1 MKRKVR
7 IYKDPNGAGAYINKT
22 AQWLKKAQ
30 DGTQTDM
37 TPVTAG
43 IMQQMPQAQ
52 QQQAQQQSQGDV
64 MLQQTTE
71 MISRGMDKEEIKAN
85 LLAQVTDAEEGTP
98 EYSEAEDQ
106 MNQYLETVYDQLG
119 ENAAEE
125 TNANLNQDREEY
137 QDPTY
142 YQEEVEEVEKPNY
155 YYDLAEGDESG
166 DSGMEEDYSFG
177 NLKYGGIPNKRSFV
191 NKTIRQLKKA
201 QKGDQVEGANTAD
214 VRGTENSP
222 TSDSPGNMNPFISG
236 VKGQAENH
244 FYKQQAEQ
252 MYNNQFGQG
261 MQQLQGNI
269 DYAKL
274 GGMRMRRANRKMFGT
289 PFTPPG
295 VTSSKYSFGP
305 LGGVRSAEVQFNPL
319 MMASMFPMNAFP
331 GMSGSS
337 YTTTHKKYT
346 PGRLVT
352 EKVATKVN
360 DKSTT
365 DVALA
370 TGSEAARSS
379 EKFNTVV
386 GDPGKRVNGASVDR
400 SIAGTWNQPHPE
412 LALKQAG
419 GVILGN
425 QQDQF
430 GNLQKFIYG
439 GDEMNNMFLQDLF
452 QPPINQSNLDYTD
465 SKDTTDPY
473 FKHGGLYHFDG
484 EEDSETDATN
494 AGKTYSQEEFD
505 KILAEKQKTWET
517 EYQKKNQPTQPK
529 QPQMYPGAFGS
540 YGVGQPVWGQ
550 PQYGGGRGLLSN
562 LYSPFTRGAKTY
574 GPAGNPLQYA
584 ATAAAITKS
593 GMLPTGMKY
602 SKEKKEDGNFFER
615 KLGFNKDKIWT
626 LDYATPE
633 QIKAGVKPG
642 TTPAVAPGMAGSQP
656 GKANTSLRDKAMNL
670 REKFLNRNTP
680 AEADAEAFTAT
691 LTGSSEPQGPS
702 KSAEQELKRF
712 QDSQKARGLVFDEK
726 VQKWVKAETPNT
738 SVMNTPS
745 GMTSSQ
751 GADIVTGTPGTAVN
765 FSNTQPSSSGM
776 QSAGMAGKSAEEIK
790 RAYQAGTSIPT
801 VVNKGNTTIINA
813 AGEPVDASQYAYGG
827 YVPDYMAYGGYI
839 PQADLGIN
847 FSSVSNSGNPVVGAA
862 DSPIWGAMDYFSQN
876 KNIQNPDADKFKNY
890 TIEPENLE
898 ECTDEQKLDPTSK
911 CYEPQTA
918 QLKIKEERG
927 PGSVN
932 YENISRGLM
941 DAGANIADY
950 KDYRDEYKTNYIPG
964 MNEFARGE
972 KQKAK
977 KVVNRGE
984 WGRGGKEGIQGFE
997 GVARKGGSIGKKK
1010 SSASGHKINIS
1021 EFQDLLKLAGLK

>member
-125 TNANLNQDREEY
+125 TNANLDQDREEY

-142 YQEEVEEVEKPNY
+142 YQEEVEEPNY

-166 DSGMEEDYSFG
+166 DSDIEEDYSFG

-201 QKGDQVEGANTAD
+201 QQGDQVEGANTAD

-261 MQQLQGNI
+261 MQQPQNNM
-269 DYAKL
+269 DYAQL

-337 YTTTHKKYT
+337 YTTSHKKYT

-386 GDPGKRVNGASVDR
+386 GDPGKRVNAASVDR

-505 KILAEKQKTWET
+505 KMLAEKQKTWET
-517 EYQKKNQPTQPK
+517 EYQKKHQPTQPK

-584 ATAAAITKS
+584 ATAAAVTKS

-633 QIKAGVKPG
+633 QIKANAAAGVKPG
-642 TTPAVAPGMAGSQP
+642 STSTTPGASGSQQNN
-656 GKANTSLRDKAMNL
+656 KNISLKDRAINARDN
-670 REKFLNRNTP
+670 FLNRNTSEDVP
-680 AEADAEAFTAT
+680 STQTADQEAAGVKA
-691 LTGSSEPQGPS
+691 
-702 KSAEQELKRF
+702 F
-712 QDSQKARGLVFDEK
+712 QDSQKAKGLMWDAAK
-726 VQKWVKAETPNT
+726 NKWVPISSSVNVEDPNAARTPGLST
-738 SVMNTPS
+738 
-745 GMTSSQ
+745 SQ
-751 GADIVTGTPGTAVN
+751 GADIVTGTPGASVN
-765 FSNTQPSSSGM
+765 LSKGQPISAGM

-801 VVNKGNTTIINA
+801 VVNKGNTTIVNA

-950 KDYRDEYKTNYIPG
+950 KDYRDEYKTKYIPG

-977 KVVNRGE
+977 KDVNRGE
-984 WGRGGKEGIQGFE
+984 WGRGGKDAIQGFE
-997 GVARKGGSIGKKK
+997 GVIKKGGSIGKKK